1 MYFNPTRSLL
11 STLACAIVAHSAHA
25 VPPTVH
31 VGQDNIKVTAS
42 CTLIFDT
49 LSINDADG
57 NGIVHIEAPADATR
71 IEVDLGGAVLVGAL
85 GAPET
90 LKGIGIAIKGK
101 NVTLRNGSIRGFK
114 IGVAAES
121 CDGLVLEDLNTSDN
135 YAQAL
140 LSQIQSDLQSSSVS
154 GEEFGDPPVQFTT
167 QLL

>member
-57 NGIVHIEAPADATR
+57 NGIVHIEAPQTPPASR
-71 IEVDLGGAVLVGAL
+71 
-85 GAPET
+85 
-90 LKGIGIAIKGK
+90 
-101 NVTLRNGSIRGFK
+101 SIS
-114 IGVAAES
+114 VAR
-121 CDGLVLEDLNTSDN
+121 C
-135 YAQAL
+135 
-140 LSQIQSDLQSSSVS
+140 SSAASAH
-154 GEEFGDPPVQFTT
+154 PRR
-167 QLL
+167 